1 MEKLADSIQREI
13 AQAAKAKD
21 KLRLSA
27 LRMMRSAIQNR
38 EIEKRAPLTDD
49 EVVQTI
55 SSLSKRSKESIEQ
68 FRLGNREDLVE
79 KEEAELQVML
89 SFMPEQL
96 SEEKIAE
103 ELASIIHEVGAK
115 GQKDFGVVMKTAMA
129 RLTGRVDGRLVQ
141 KIAREILSSQDA

>member
-1 MEKLADSIQREI
+1 MEKLSDSIQHEI

-55 SSLSKRSKESIEQ
+55 STLSKRAKESIEQ
-68 FRLGNREDLVE
+68 FRLGNRQDLVE

-96 SEEKIAE
+96 SEEEIAE
-103 ELASIIHEVGAK
+103 ELASIIQEVGAK
-115 GQKDFGVVMKTAMA
+115 GQKDFGVVMKTAMT

-141 KIAREILSSQDA
+141 QIAREILSSQDA

>member
-1 MEKLADSIQREI
+1 MENLADQIQREM
-13 AQAAKAKD
+13 AHAAKARD

-27 LRMMRSAIQNR
+27 LRMIRSAIQNR

-79 KEEAELQVML
+79 KEEAELQVIL

-103 ELASIIHEVGAK
+103 ELASIIQEVGAK
-115 GQKDFGVVMKTAMA
+115 EQKDLGVVMKTAMT
-129 RLTGRVDGRLVQ
+129 RLAGRADGRLVQ
-141 KIAREILSSQDA
+141 QLAREILSSQNA